1 MMKISLFSVAVGLQI
16 GFSLRKD
23 SEQSITNSGRTKVGP
38 WEIAPKKRRGLFNSS
53 LIKFDEKKQYAIIPR
68 SGLYLVT
75 AQLYLTG
82 AKRNVRY
89 GCHVKTSMSDRTLSA
104 LTNNHHVNDDISVS
118 GVLQLTI
125 GEKVFVVLE
134 SGSTDVSINTN
145 SSFSLRLQGQYG
157 LTPSFLAHPVKDGI
171 FKASQNVQIINW
183 KASHKSM
190 TSFSPAAGLF
200 VPLASTNYVCN
211 LNLILRN
218 VHGLVTVTLQ
228 TSTSEGNKTNTILLA
243 VSKDFKQRNEITTV
257 HISKVL
263 SLKKDEVFWPII
275 RGRNGSFVVSKETTY
290 SCVTAGDDKHA
301 VILNIEEPTKA
312 TFITRSWFKMNSWKE
327 KHISNN
333 DFTHIEGEI
342 FINSKETLAFVSLT
356 LSVKANQ
363 NDFMQIAIVPG
374 GVASTVD
381 MSKGLVKSLNLKES
395 SSETVSFTGAIKIP
409 RSTSLSVFLLSREGV
424 TLTIENAELK
434 ILVQESAMSSVLAP
448 FVNHSIY
455 LEPNTRQIWR
465 QMHIDDKSLGEPFGL
480 DDSQWIVANNTFSP
494 VETGVY
500 YISVVMTVDQMNFT
514 GTSYDVFDGKLVTYR
529 DSDKGANN
537 LQYVSQGLRRGLSTV
552 NIVGISFLKSSE
564 KIAILFRCE
573 SCQVLRSS
581 GFSAVWLAKT
591 FKVEGFST
599 KLKANKPWP
608 RSKEKIKLDD
618 WDSQNPNFIQT
629 SSFHASNGEY
639 QATRDGV
646 FLVAVTILVA
656 NVSADTTLKLHI
668 SHGVKPYTEEFTRL
682 CIDGIQHEER
692 TLTIMLPFL
701 VQRGQLV
708 SLSISAS
715 FPNQM
720 SPNDFKSRMVIRR
733 QSTFAIFELS
743 DPNSALPSGFT
754 VLKQES
760 YLPLGMPNDLK
771 NWVVDSLRGSFINRD
786 KSVFDFKETQGIIF
800 IRKSGVMLLNVIVI
814 AEKFIEPTNC
824 DLLVKINE
832 KEQTKVLISK
842 STQTPDQNN
851 PSNKNKNSPL
861 KISAV
866 FVVKAEDK
874 ITVLVKTTERGGF
887 YHIPETVMS
896 AIFLPDVPKK
906 PALML
911 GIGDSQLIGR
921 NKTTKIYRCK

>member
-1 MMKISLFSVAVGLQI
+1 
-16 GFSLRKD
+16 
-23 SEQSITNSGRTKVGP
+23 
-38 WEIAPKKRRGLFNSS
+38 
-53 LIKFDEKKQYAIIPR
+53 
-68 SGLYLVT
+68 
-75 AQLYLTG
+75 
-82 AKRNVRY
+82 
-89 GCHVKTSMSDRTLSA
+89 MSDRTLSA
-104 LTNNHHVNDDISVS
+104 LTSNHHVNDDISVS

-125 GEKVFVVLE
+125 GEKVFVVLD
-134 SGSTDVSINTN
+134 SGSSDVSINTN

-171 FKASQNVQIINW
+171 FKANQIVQIINW

-228 TSTSEGNKTNTILLA
+228 TNTSEGNNTNTILLA
-243 VSKDFKQRNEITTV
+243 VSKNFKKRNEVTTV

-263 SLKKDEVFWPII
+263 SLKEDEVFWPII
-275 RGRNGSFVVSKETTY
+275 RGINGSFVVSKETTY

-301 VILNIEEPTKA
+301 VTLNIEEPTKV
-312 TFITRSWFKMNSWKE
+312 TFRTRSWFKMNSWKE
-327 KHISNN
+327 KQMSNN

-342 FINSKETLAFVSLT
+342 FINSKETLAFVSLA

-381 MSKGLVKSLNLKES
+381 MSKGLVKSLNLKQS
-395 SSETVSFTGAIKIP
+395 SYETVSFTGAIKVP
-409 RSTSLSVFLLSREGV
+409 RSTSLSVFLVSREGV

-434 ILVQESAMSSVLAP
+434 ILVQESAMSAVLAP
-448 FVNHSIY
+448 FMNHSVY
-455 LEPNTRQIWR
+455 LEPNTRQMWK
-465 QMHIDDKSLGEPFGL
+465 QMHIDEKSLGEPFGM
-480 DDSQWIVANNTFSP
+480 DDSQWTVVNNTFSP

-514 GTSYDVFDGKLVTYR
+514 GTSYDVFDGKLVR
-529 DSDKGANN
+529 DSEKGAND

-552 NIVGISFLKSSE
+552 NIAGIYFLKSSD
-564 KIAILFRCE
+564 KIAVRFRCE
-573 SCQVLRSS
+573 SCQVLTSS

-608 RSKEKIKLDD
+608 RSKEKIKLDG
-618 WDSQNPNFIQT
+618 WESQNPNFIQT
-629 SSFHASNGEY
+629 SSFHASSGEY

-646 FLVAVTILVA
+646 FLVAATILVA
-656 NVSADTTLKLHI
+656 NVSAETTLKLHI
-668 SHGVKPYTEEFTRL
+668 NHGVKPYTEEFTRL

-701 VQRGQLV
+701 VKRGQLV
-708 SLSISAS
+708 SLSIFAS
-715 FPNQM
+715 FPYHV

-743 DPNSALPSGFT
+743 DSNSALPSGFT

-760 YLPLGMPNDLK
+760 YLPLGIPSDLK
-771 NWVVDSLRGSFINRD
+771 NWVVDPLRGSFIYPD

-800 IRKSGVMLLNVIVI
+800 IRKSGVMLLNVIVN

-832 KEQTKVLISK
+832 KEQTKVLVSK
-842 STQTPDQNN
+842 STQIRDQNN

-911 GIGDSQLIGR
+911 GIRDCQLIGR